1 MLEVATG
8 RRGVPRVV
16 AIAGDRTISDGAQ
29 TKNAIHCFGRLY
41 ATGPGDPMYVS
52 ARSYGS
58 RPPYDH
64 DDENY
69 EEVGS
74 CRLAG
79 TTAKN
84 VERASRR

>member
-1 MLEVATG
+1 M
-8 RRGVPRVV
+8 
-16 AIAGDRTISDGAQ
+16 D
-29 TKNAIHCFGRLY
+29 
-41 ATGPGDPMYVS
+41 VS
-52 ARSYGS
+52 AKSYGS

-74 CRLAG
+74 CRFVG